1 MTVKTAQGLAPVL
14 AFIAGALS
22 IQAAFAAQIGV
33 RQLRENE
40 FEFVLTNPVSL
51 SESEAQS
58 LIAGVA
64 ANVCKGLTP
73 AVGKY
78 RFESTEAIGRDAPA
92 DGPEGFR
99 FTQEVSCV
107 PGSARPAE
115 SRLPTLST
123 PEASRSVQDDIRL
136 RSEAWFRL
144 ITDKRVDEAYEQMS
158 AGSRG
163 GDEAAWKRDM
173 LSFQATAGKPLQIS
187 IAKVTLYD
195 NPAEAPEPGLYVA
208 ADFNNRYENVPVHCG
223 YLMWFRPIGGEFLIS
238 RTEIGVI
245 TAEQLKSIPAAQLPE
260 FKQRMRCVD
269 P

>member
-1 MTVKTAQGLAPVL
+1 MTGKAVRGLAPVL
-14 AFIAGALS
+14 ALIAGALS
-22 IQAAFAAQIGV
+22 IQAACAAQIGV

-51 SESEAQS
+51 SESEARA

-73 AVGKY
+73 ALGKY
-78 RFESTEAIGRDAPA
+78 RFESTEAIGQDAPA
-92 DGPEGFR
+92 DGSEGFR
-99 FTQEVSCV
+99 FVQEVSCV
-107 PGSARPAE
+107 PGSAGPAE

-123 PEASRSVQDDIRL
+123 PEESQRVQDDVRL
-136 RSEAWFRL
+136 WSEAWFRL
-144 ITDKRVDEAYEQMS
+144 IADKRVDDAYEQMS

-187 IAKVTLYD
+187 IVKITVYD

-208 ADFNNRYENVPVHCG
+208 ADFNNRYENVPIHCG
-223 YLMWFRPIGGEFLIS
+223 YLMWFRPVGGEFLIS
-238 RTEIGVI
+238 RTEIGRI
-245 TAEQLKSIPAAQLPE
+245 TSEQLKSIPAAQLPE
-260 FKQRMRCVD
+260 IKQRMRCVD